1 MDCWSL
7 SVTETH
13 PLLSAPHTD
22 VLKKVG
28 WERGTAEPSTL
39 RPLNGVTVAVLP
51 RRPPPHDRFP
61 WQHSGKSVSL
71 QNRLM
76 AGKLW

>member
-51 RRPPPHDRFP
+51 RRPPHMTDFLGSIVGNQYLCRT
-61 WQHSGKSVSL
+61 G
-71 QNRLM
+71 
-76 AGKLW
+76 